1 MSHRRLGDGKS
12 CQHKTDPAV
21 DCRKNGGVW
30 NGRTCLS
37 PADLCKA
44 KGGVW
49 DGKSCQPKSDP
60 AVDCRKN
67 GGIWNGRTCLNP
79 ADACKARGWNWDGKS
94 CKPLVPNLVPRTM
107 IPR

>member
-1 MSHRRLGDGKS
+1 MAASGTAG
-12 CQHKTDPAV
+12 PASV
-21 DCRKNGGVW
+21 RPIC
-30 NGRTCLS
+30 
-37 PADLCKA
+37 CKA

-94 CKPLVPNLVPRTM
+94 CKPPVPNLVPRTM